1 MGQVTLAMECIVAL
15 VQLLK
20 FLKGIDKKICL
31 ESEVGAVLSLV
42 WEFYLPNFYILWAC
56 FMR

>member
-42 WEFYLPNFYILWAC
+42 
-56 FMR
+56 